1 LKRGGVQ
8 NLSILGWGTDLTDYT
23 IVDKFES
30 SIATMTPSVRQRRWT
45 LALAAVVLLATGI
58 IAPFG
63 AIQLRRIDGFIP
75 ATESVIVI
83 TDLFTA
89 ILLFS
94 QARIIGSRG
103 LLLLASGYLFSA
115 LMVFPHLLTF
125 PGAFAP
131 SGLLG
136 AGLSTTAWLF
146 VFWHLGLSVSVI
158 GYAYLI
164 DERRPLA
171 RSAIF
176 WSITCVIG
184 LACVLTWIVAV
195 HDDAL
200 PALFVD
206 QIGFTPL
213 ANRVTSIDFVIS
225 VLALVILWLRRKSVL
240 DLWLI
245 VAVSAL
251 VAELGVTTFVIT
263 SRFSLGFY
271 TQRIFSLAASTIV
284 LSALLA
290 EAVVL
295 YARLANAVSRLQR
308 ERASKLLNVQA
319 AVGALIHQMRQ
330 PLTGI
335 GTRASAAR
343 RFLVQSP
350 PDIDRVQRIQ
360 DEIVGAASHA
370 NEAIESVRALFKDA
384 DQPQSVINLNELIV
398 ECFQT
403 LQQELDEH
411 GIAGRIDLDPTLPL
425 IAGHRGQLREAVLNI
440 MQNAVEAME
449 PSESGGR
456 NLMLETKRQD
466 QGEVIIS
473 VQDTGPGLEQQSTT
487 KIFDAFVTT
496 RDKGMGLG
504 LALSRMIV
512 EFHGGRIIAQS
523 DPGSGA
529 RFQIV
534 LPIKMTPETAT

>member
-1 LKRGGVQ
+1 
-8 NLSILGWGTDLTDYT
+8 
-23 IVDKFES
+23 
-30 SIATMTPSVRQRRWT
+30 
-45 LALAAVVLLATGI
+45 
-58 IAPFG
+58 
-63 AIQLRRIDGFIP
+63 
-75 ATESVIVI
+75 
-83 TDLFTA
+83 
-89 ILLFS
+89 
-94 QARIIGSRG
+94 
-103 LLLLASGYLFSA
+103 
-115 LMVFPHLLTF
+115 
-125 PGAFAP
+125 
-131 SGLLG
+131 
-136 AGLSTTAWLF
+136 
-146 VFWHLGLSVSVI
+146 
-158 GYAYLI
+158 
-164 DERRPLA
+164 
-171 RSAIF
+171 
-176 WSITCVIG
+176 
-184 LACVLTWIVAV
+184 V
-195 HDDAL
+195 HHDAL

-206 QIGFTPL
+206 QIHL
-213 ANRVTSIDFVIS
+213 ATLGNRVTSIVFAVS
-225 VLALVILWLRRKSVL
+225 VVALVALWRRRKSVL

-245 VAVSAL
+245 VSVCAL
-251 VAELGVTTFVIT
+251 VAELAVATFVIT

-271 TQRIFSLAASTIV
+271 TQRIFSLAASAIV

-290 EAVVL
+290 EAMVL

-319 AVGALIHQMRQ
+319 AVGALTHQIRQ

-384 DQPQSVINLNELIV
+384 DQPQSVINLNELMV

-403 LQQELDEH
+403 LQQELKEH
-411 GIAGRIDLDPTLPL
+411 GIVGRIDLDPTLPL

-449 PSESGGR
+449 ASESGGR

-496 RDKGMGLG
+496 KDKGMGLG

>member
-1 LKRGGVQ
+1 
-8 NLSILGWGTDLTDYT
+8 
-23 IVDKFES
+23 
-30 SIATMTPSVRQRRWT
+30 
-45 LALAAVVLLATGI
+45 LARSHAW
-58 IAPFG
+58 
-63 AIQLRRIDGFIP
+63 
-75 ATESVIVI
+75 
-83 TDLFTA
+83 
-89 ILLFS
+89 
-94 QARIIGSRG
+94 
-103 LLLLASGYLFSA
+103 
-115 LMVFPHLLTF
+115 
-125 PGAFAP
+125 
-131 SGLLG
+131 
-136 AGLSTTAWLF
+136 GLSSTAWF
-146 VFWHLGLSVSVI
+146 FIFWHLGLPVSVI

-164 DERRPLA
+164 NERRTLT
-171 RSAIF
+171 SWAIY
-176 WSITCVIG
+176 WSVTFVIG
-184 LACVLTWIVAV
+184 LVCVLAWIVTA

-206 QIGFTPL
+206 QIHVTTLGSHVTAIIFFVGVAAL
-213 ANRVTSIDFVIS
+213 A
-225 VLALVILWLRRKSVL
+225 ALWLRGKSVL

-245 VAVSAL
+245 VAVCAL
-251 VAELGVTTFVIT
+251 VAELGVTAFIIV

-271 TQRIFSLAASTIV
+271 TQRVFSLAASTIV

-308 ERASKLLNVQA
+308 ERASKLLSVQA
-319 AVGALIHQMRQ
+319 AVGALTHQMRQ

-343 RFLVQSP
+343 RFVEQSP
-350 PDIDRVQRIQ
+350 PDIDRVRRIQ
-360 DEIVGAASHA
+360 DEIVGAAFHA

-384 DQPQSVINLNELIV
+384 DQPQSAINLNELIV

-411 GIAGRIDLDPTLPL
+411 GITGRIDRDPTLPL

-440 MQNAVEAME
+440 IQNAIEAMAA
-449 PSESGGR
+449 SEDGGR
-456 NLMLETKRQD
+456 NLMLETKRQGQD
-466 QGEVIIS
+466 EVIIS
-473 VQDTGPGLEQQSTT
+473 VQDTGPGLEQQSTA
-487 KIFDAFVTT
+487 KIFDPFVTT
-496 RDKGMGLG
+496 KDKGTGLG

-534 LPIKMTPETAT
+534 LPIKMRPETAT

>member
-1 LKRGGVQ
+1 M
-8 NLSILGWGTDLTDYT
+8 TEYT
-23 IVDKFES
+23 VVGKFES
-30 SIATMTPSVRQRRWT
+30 SIATMTPTVRQRR
-45 LALAAVVLLATGI
+45 LALVLAAAALIATI
-58 IAPFG
+58 IITPFG

-75 ATESVIVI
+75 ATESAVFI

-89 ILLFS
+89 VLLFS
-94 QARIIGSRG
+94 QSRIIGSPG

-115 LMVFPHLLTF
+115 LTVLPHLLTF

-146 VFWHLGLSVSVI
+146 IFWHLGLPVSVI

-164 DERRPLA
+164 DKRRALT
-171 RSAIF
+171 RSAVY
-176 WSITCVIG
+176 WSVTCVIV
-184 LACVLTWIVAV
+184 LACVLTWFVAV
-195 HDDAL
+195 HDDIL

-206 QIGFTPL
+206 QIGLTPL
-213 ANRVTSIDFVIS
+213 ANRVTSVVFAVS
-225 VLALVILWLRRKSVL
+225 VVALVVLWRRRKSVL

-251 VAELGVTTFVIT
+251 VAELAVTSFVIT

-271 TQRIFSLAASTIV
+271 TQRIFSLTASTIV

-295 YARLANAVSRLQR
+295 YGRLANAIVLLQR
-308 ERASKLLNVQA
+308 ERASKLLSVQA
-319 AVGALIHQMRQ
+319 AVGALTHQMRQ

-335 GTRASAAR
+335 GTKASAAR
-343 RFLVQSP
+343 RFLSQTQ
-350 PDIDRVQRIQ
+350 PDIDRVQRIH
-360 DEIVGAASHA
+360 DDIVRATSQT
-370 NEAIESVRALFKDA
+370 NEAIESIRALFKDA
-384 DQPQSVINLNELIV
+384 DQPQSPINLNDLIV
-398 ECFQT
+398 ECFQS
-403 LQQELDEH
+403 LQQELDQH
-411 GIAGRIDLDPTLPL
+411 GIAGRIDRDPTLPL

-440 MQNAVEAME
+440 MQNAIEAMAA
-449 PSESGGR
+449 SENGGQ
-456 NLMLETKRQD
+456 NLKLETKRQG

-473 VQDTGPGLEQQSTT
+473 VQDTGPGLGQQSTT

-496 RDKGMGLG
+496 KDKGTGLG
-504 LALSRMIV
+504 LAISRMIV
-512 EFHGGRIIAQS
+512 ELHGGRIIAQS

-534 LPIKMTPETAT
+534 LPIKTTPETAI

>member
-1 LKRGGVQ
+1 
-8 NLSILGWGTDLTDYT
+8 
-23 IVDKFES
+23 
-30 SIATMTPSVRQRRWT
+30 MTPTVRQRR
-45 LALAAVVLLATGI
+45 LALVLAAAVLIATII

-75 ATESVIVI
+75 ATESAVFI

-89 ILLFS
+89 VLLFS
-94 QARIIGSRG
+94 QSRIIGSPS

-115 LMVFPHLLTF
+115 LMVLPHLLTF

-146 VFWHLGLSVSVI
+146 IFWHLGLPVSVI

-164 DERRPLA
+164 DKRRALT
-171 RSAIF
+171 RSAVY
-176 WSITCVIG
+176 WSVTSVIV
-184 LACVLTWIVAV
+184 LACVLTWFVAV
-195 HDDAL
+195 HDDIL

-206 QIGFTPL
+206 QIGLTPL
-213 ANRVTSIDFVIS
+213 ANRVTSVDLLIS
-225 VLALVILWLRRKSVL
+225 VLALVVLWLRRRSVL
-240 DLWLI
+240 DQWLI
-245 VAVSAL
+245 VAVTAL
-251 VAELGVTTFVIT
+251 VAELAVTTFVIT

-295 YARLANAVSRLQR
+295 YARLANAVVRLQR
-308 ERASKLLNVQA
+308 ERASKLLSVQA
-319 AVGALIHQMRQ
+319 AVGALTHQMRQ

-343 RFLVQSP
+343 RFLAQSP
-350 PDIDRVQRIQ
+350 PDIDRLQRIH

-384 DQPQSVINLNELIV
+384 DQPQSPINLNDLIV
-398 ECFQT
+398 ECFQS
-403 LQQELDEH
+403 LQLELDQH
-411 GIAGRIDLDPTLPL
+411 GIAGRIDLDPTLPV

-440 MQNAVEAME
+440 MQNAIEAMAA
-449 PSESGGR
+449 SENGGR
-456 NLMLETKRQD
+456 NLKLETKRQD

-473 VQDTGPGLEQQSTT
+473 VQDTGAGLGQQSTT

-496 RDKGMGLG
+496 KDKGTGLG
-504 LALSRMIV
+504 LAISRMIV

-534 LPIKMTPETAT
+534 LPIKTTPETAI

>member
-1 LKRGGVQ
+1 
-8 NLSILGWGTDLTDYT
+8 LTDYT

-30 SIATMTPSVRQRRWT
+30 SIATIAPTAWQRR
-45 LALAAVVLLATGI
+45 LAFVLAAVVLIATGI
-58 IAPFG
+58 IAPLG

-75 ATESVIVI
+75 ATESVVII
-83 TDLFTA
+83 TDFLTA
-89 ILLFS
+89 VLLFS
-94 QARIIGSRG
+94 QSRLIGSRG

-115 LMVFPHLLTF
+115 LMVLMHLLTF

-131 SGLLG
+131 SGLFG

-146 VFWHLGLSVSVI
+146 IFWHLGLPVSVI
-158 GYAYLI
+158 GYAHLI

-171 RSAIF
+171 RSAIY
-176 WSITCVIG
+176 WSATCVIG
-184 LACVLTWIVAV
+184 LACLLTWIVVV

-206 QIGFTPL
+206 QIHL
-213 ANRVTSIDFVIS
+213 ATLGNRVTSIVFAVS
-225 VLALVILWLRRKSVL
+225 VVALVVLWRRRKSVL

-245 VAVSAL
+245 VSVCAL
-251 VAELGVTTFVIT
+251 VAELAVTTFVIT

-271 TQRIFSLAASTIV
+271 TQRIFSLAASAIV

-290 EAVVL
+290 ESMVL

-308 ERASKLLNVQA
+308 ERASRLLNVHA
-319 AVGALIHQMRQ
+319 AVGALTHQMRQ

-370 NEAIESVRALFKDA
+370 NEALESVSALFKDA

-403 LQQELDEH
+403 LQQELKEH
-411 GIAGRIDLDPTLPL
+411 GIVGRIDLDPTLPL
-425 IAGHRGQLREAVLNI
+425 VAGHRGQLREAVLNI

-449 PSESGGR
+449 ASESGGR
-456 NLMLETKRQD
+456 NLMLETKRQN
-466 QGEVIIS
+466 QAEVIIS
-473 VQDTGPGLEQQSTT
+473 VQDTGPGLERQNTA

-496 RDKGMGLG
+496 KDKGTGLG

>member
-1 LKRGGVQ
+1 M
-8 NLSILGWGTDLTDYT
+8 TEYT
-23 IVDKFES
+23 VVGKFES
-30 SIATMTPSVRQRRWT
+30 SIATMTPTVRQRR
-45 LALAAVVLLATGI
+45 LALVLAAAALIATI
-58 IAPFG
+58 IITPFG

-75 ATESVIVI
+75 ATESAVFI

-89 ILLFS
+89 VLLFS
-94 QARIIGSRG
+94 QSRIIGSPG

-115 LMVFPHLLTF
+115 LTVLPHLLTF

-146 VFWHLGLSVSVI
+146 IFWHLGLPVSVI

-164 DERRPLA
+164 DKRRALT
-171 RSAIF
+171 RSAVY
-176 WSITCVIG
+176 WSVTCVIV
-184 LACVLTWIVAV
+184 LACVLTWFVAV
-195 HDDAL
+195 HDDIL

-206 QIGFTPL
+206 QIGLTPL
-213 ANRVTSIDFVIS
+213 ANRVTSVVFAVS
-225 VLALVILWLRRKSVL
+225 VVALVVLGRRRKSVL

-251 VAELGVTTFVIT
+251 VAELAVTSFVIT

-271 TQRIFSLAASTIV
+271 IQRIFSLAASTIV

-295 YARLANAVSRLQR
+295 YGRLANAIVLLQR
-308 ERASKLLNVQA
+308 ERASKLLSVQA
-319 AVGALIHQMRQ
+319 AVGALTHQMRQ

-335 GTRASAAR
+335 GTKASAAR
-343 RFLVQSP
+343 RFLSQTQ
-350 PDIDRVQRIQ
+350 PDIDRVQRIH
-360 DEIVGAASHA
+360 DDIVRATSQT
-370 NEAIESVRALFKDA
+370 NEAIESIRALFKDA
-384 DQPQSVINLNELIV
+384 DQPQSPINLNDLIV
-398 ECFQT
+398 ECFQS
-403 LQQELDEH
+403 LQQELDQH

-440 MQNAVEAME
+440 MQNAIEAMAA
-449 PSESGGR
+449 SENGGQ
-456 NLMLETKRQD
+456 NLKLETKRQD

-473 VQDTGPGLEQQSTT
+473 VQDTGPGFGQQSTT

-496 RDKGMGLG
+496 KDKGTGLG
-504 LALSRMIV
+504 LAISRMIV
-512 EFHGGRIIAQS
+512 ELHGGRIIAQS

-534 LPIKMTPETAT
+534 LPIKTTPETAI